1 MTKAHAH
8 TKSRLIACA
17 LYYSHVHSMD
27 YVVCS
32 WSVYTNLLFLNRSF
46 LVFQLQPYMELLVL
60 TLDRLIFS
68 YQIITA
74 DPKLVFLISS

>member
-1 MTKAHAH
+1 MF
-8 TKSRLIACA
+8 CF
-17 LYYSHVHSMD
+17 YSHLHYVD

-32 WSVYTNLLFLNRSF
+32 WSVYTNLLFLNF
-46 LVFQLQPYMELLVL
+46 TALIFQLQPHVELPVI

-74 DPKLVFLISS
+74 DSELVFLI